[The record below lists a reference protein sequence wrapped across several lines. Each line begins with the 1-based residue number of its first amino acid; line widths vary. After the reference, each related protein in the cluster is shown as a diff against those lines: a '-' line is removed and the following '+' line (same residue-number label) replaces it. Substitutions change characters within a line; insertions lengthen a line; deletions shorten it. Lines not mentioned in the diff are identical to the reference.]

1 LYKRLNG
8 GIIMRSKVQLW
19 GNSLALRIPKYIAN
33 QIKINNG
40 SDIDVSLEDEKIIIR
55 PIKRRR
61 ESLDYLLSKIDKN
74 NIHKE
79 EDFGE
84 PVGGEIW

>member
-1 LYKRLNG
+1 
-8 GIIMRSKVQLW
+8 MRSKVQMW
-19 GNSLALRIPKYIAN
+19 GNSLALRIPRFIAN
-33 QIKINNG
+33 QIKLNNG
-40 SDIDVSLEDEKIIIR
+40 SDVDVSLEEEKIIIK
-55 PIKRRR
+55 PVKDKEELLEEMLSNIK
-61 ESLDYLLSKIDKN
+61 DN

>member
-1 LYKRLNG
+1 
-8 GIIMRSKVQLW
+8 MRSKVQLW

-33 QIKINNG
+33 QIQINNG
-40 SDIDVSLEDEKIIIR
+40 SEIDVSLEEEKIIIK
-55 PIKRRR
+55 PIKAKK
-61 ESLDYLLSKIDKN
+61 ESLEYLLSKIEKK

-84 PVGGEIW
+84 PIGGEIW

>member
-1 LYKRLNG
+1 MK
-8 GIIMRSKVQLW
+8 SKVQLW

-40 SDIDVSLEDEKIIIR
+40 SKVDVQLEEEKIIIR
-55 PIKRRR
+55 PITDEK
-61 ESLDYLLSKIDKN
+61 ETLNKLLAKINSDN
-74 NIHKE
+74 THSE

-84 PVGGEIW
+84 PVGSETW

>member
-1 LYKRLNG
+1 
-8 GIIMRSKVQLW
+8 MRSKVQLW

-40 SDIDVSLEDEKIIIR
+40 SDVDVSLEEEKIIVK
-55 PIKRRR
+55 PIKTKQ
-61 ESLDYLLSKIDKN
+61 ESLELLLSKIDKN

-79 EDFGE
+79 EDFGK

>member
-1 LYKRLNG
+1 
-8 GIIMRSKVQLW
+8 MRSKVQLW

-40 SDIDVSLEDEKIIIR
+40 SDVDVLLEEEKIIIK
-55 PIKRRR
+55 PVQNHPK
-61 ESLDYLLSKIDKN
+61 SLDDLLSKIDHS

-79 EDFGE
+79 EDFGA

>member
-1 LYKRLNG
+1 
-8 GIIMRSKVQLW
+8 MRSKVQLW
-19 GNSLALRIPKYIAN
+19 GNSLALRIPRYIAN
-33 QIKINNG
+33 QIKLNNG
-40 SDIDVSLEDEKIIIR
+40 SDVDVLLEEEKIIIT
-55 PIKRRR
+55 PVKDKK
-61 ESLDYLLSKIDKN
+61 ELLKEMLSNITNN

>member
-1 LYKRLNG
+1 M
-8 GIIMRSKVQLW
+8 MRSKVQLW

-33 QIKINNG
+33 QIKIING
-40 SDIDVSLEDEKIIIR
+40 SDVDVSLEEEKIIIK
-55 PIKRRR
+55 PIKDNQ
-61 ESLDYLLSKIDKN
+61 ELLDDLLSKINHD

-79 EDFGE
+79 ADFGE

>member
-1 LYKRLNG
+1 
-8 GIIMRSKVQLW
+8 MW
-19 GNSLALRIPKYIAN
+19 GNSLALRIPRFIAN
-33 QIKINNG
+33 QMKLNNG
-40 SDIDVSLEDEKIIIR
+40 SDVDISLEEEKIIIK
-55 PIKRRR
+55 PVKDKEELLEEMLSNIKN
-61 ESLDYLLSKIDKN
+61 N

>member
-1 LYKRLNG
+1 
-8 GIIMRSKVQLW
+8 MRSKVQLW

-40 SDIDVSLEDEKIIIR
+40 SDIDVTLEEEKIIIK
-55 PIKRRR
+55 PVKAKK
-61 ESLDYLLSKIDKN
+61 ESLEYLLSKIEKN

-79 EDFGE
+79 EDFGKPE
-84 PVGGEIW
+84 GVEIW